1 MITYNNDKGSN
12 DIGNSD
18 KKVPLY
24 QKVKDYIIGHIR
36 SGEWDTGHQI
46 PSENELT
53 QSLEMSRMTIHR
65 ALRELT
71 ADGWLMRVQGAGTF
85 VAEPRPQSAVLSLRS
100 IADEVRARDSQYSNN
115 LISLTEEKATPYIAG
130 VLELELGA
138 PVYHSVIVHKE
149 NNVPIQLEDRY
160 VNPEVVPDYLAENF
174 QDITPY
180 DYLIN
185 VAPLSNAEHTI
196 FAIASDETQANLL
209 EIEPQAPCL
218 LLRRRTWSE
227 SKVVTYA
234 KLIHPGD
241 RYSLGGTFQG

>member
-1 MITYNNDKGSN
+1 MFSQDSDNTVSQ
-12 DIGNSD
+12 D

-24 QKVKDYIIGHIR
+24 QKVKDYIIEHIR
-36 SGEWDTGHQI
+36 SGEWETGFQI

-53 QSLEMSRMTIHR
+53 LSLEMSRMTIHR

-100 IADEVRARDSQYSNN
+100 IADEVRSRDGRYTNN
-115 LISLTEEKATPYIAG
+115 LISLEEEKATPFIAG

-138 PVYHSVIVHKE
+138 SVFHSVIVHKE
-149 NNVPIQLEDRY
+149 NDIPIQLEDRY
-160 VNPEVVPDYLAENF
+160 VSPQAVPDYLSQSF
-174 QDITPY
+174 QDVTPY

-209 EIEPQAPCL
+209 EIKPQSPCL
-218 LLRRRTWSE
+218 QLKRRTWSDG
-227 SKVVTYA
+227 KPVTYA
-234 KLIHPGD
+234 MLVHPGD
-241 RYSLGGTFQG
+241 RYSLGGTFKG

>member
-1 MITYNNDKGSN
+1 MLTPSN
-12 DIGNSD
+12 DLGNND

-24 QKVKDYIIGHIR
+24 QKVKGYIIDHIR
-36 SGEWDTGHQI
+36 SGEWETGFQI

-53 QSLEMSRMTIHR
+53 QSLDMSRMTIHR

-85 VAEPRPQSAVLSLRS
+85 VAEPRPQSAVLSLQS
-100 IADEVRARDSQYSNN
+100 IADEVRARDNDYTNQ
-115 LISLTEEKATPYIAG
+115 LISLDEEKATPYIAG

-138 PVYHSVIVHKE
+138 PVFHSVIIHKE
-149 NNVPIQLEDRY
+149 NGVPIQLEDRY
-160 VNPEVVPDYLAENF
+160 VNPQSVPDYLSQSF
-174 QDITPY
+174 QDVTPY

-196 FAIASDETQANLL
+196 FAIAPDNTQAELL
-209 EIEPQAPCL
+209 EIEPQTPCL
-218 LLRRRTWSE
+218 LLKRRTWSE
-227 SKVVTYA
+227 GKAVTYA
-234 KLIHPGD
+234 KLVHPGD